1 MNYCIPFYQ
10 KIHSAFSLAK
20 LSIFK
25 ENTNDS
31 IFTQKKIGDRLVIK
45 LCLKK

>member
-1 MNYCIPFYQ
+1 MNYCIPFYI

-20 LSIFK
+20 LTIFK
-25 ENTNDS
+25 ENTNDY
-31 IFTQKKIGDRLVIK
+31 ILKKKKFGDGLVIK